1 MSNKKMIDRLIYG
14 FMTFLILLN
23 SLTPLTT
30 LAEAVETP
38 ALKLESIAKGQ
49 ADNQLDVKLSATT
62 DKQTVKINASQA
74 IIEQAKLEENGQS
87 TDLQIENNQVIEVPT
102 GYSDG
107 VIHLTLKQ
115 EALKDLQQFD
125 LNYQD
130 QNLTYQFPAAPES
143 SSAESSTSST
153 IDATQSSDEESSGI
167 NTTETSETA
176 KQSTETSESKESSKA
191 ENKAARADDPTDIRT
206 YFPGGEGTILT
217 GSSMIFIDDEGNVID
232 PPVGPNT
239 NVRIYYTWSIP
250 EDVRSQINPGDYFD
264 FELPPELIPKNP
276 VSGDLKNDEGE
287 VYATYTV
294 DKDGKIRFTFT
305 DEVQNQSEINGRFF
319 FDTIF
324 NKEHID
330 GPGDITIHYPV
341 EDDLPP
347 VDVEIHPD
355 TEKSIDKTGHFDRT
369 PNPSS
374 VEWTVDMNQSM
385 KHLSDATITEKWPDG
400 INYKSVEV
408 MELVMNLDGTV
419 KETGRKLNPDE
430 YTVDANGNVT
440 ILGDTN
446 KAYRLVYQTDI
457 DESTKPEDG
466 GKVSFTNTAILT
478 DKNDPDGF
486 DAKATVTNNYGKP
499 IEKNMTGYDPN
510 NQQFNWEIKYNY
522 NEKNIPK
529 DQATISD
536 TISDNM
542 DLVDGSIKLYP
553 ITFDDQGNEV
563 KGAALEEGT
572 DYILAPNPDGK
583 GFVVK
588 FLNDL
593 DQAVKVEYKTKV
605 DGIVTDPTQVNNSV
619 TTGTGQTDGDKGT
632 AQQQNVIK
640 NLTNVDYSTHKAEWT
655 ININKN
661 HYYMEDLILNDT
673 YSPVPGLS
681 MAIKPDLTP
690 DFEILDV
697 TTNKVLTPGTDYD
710 LELVKDL
717 NGNETGFKVVFKG
730 DYQTTHDEFKL
741 TYLTNFDV
749 TLLDPDNPEMD
760 HYKNNMSAD
769 WSDQNGGKHHSDDE
783 QDFKPNDPYQL
794 NAQKSGQYNAQT
806 KHITWTIA
814 VNLSGNILSNAQLK
828 DAIKDN
834 QDYVAGSL
842 KIYEAEVQKDGTVVK
857 KEPETVVNDQMRNY
871 EEPSDSNGQTLLI
884 DFPNQVTTTYLIEFE
899 TSVDGK
905 IISGS
910 NQYENLA
917 QYVNSGDDRNVIGE
931 VSVKNGGK
939 YVQKAGEQDSQNP
952 DYVNWHAVINPSQST
967 LDNVVIKDDPTEN
980 QVIDQD
986 SIKLYETTVTTDG
999 TVTPN
1004 YDKPLTVNK
1013 DYTVEVTT
1021 DNVTGKQELTIK
1033 MLHEIDKAYQLE
1045 YRSYIT
1051 SSAAGNKD
1059 TVSNKITV
1067 TGDNQQ
1073 TVSGGDGQDVIVEIN
1088 HSGGS
1093 ATGKKGKLT
1102 IQKTEADG
1110 KTKLTGAHFQLW
1122 NTTKT
1127 QLLREGDL
1135 DANGQI
1141 TFGSLPY
1148 GEYLL
1153 FETKAPDGFTISNDL
1168 VVGRRITIDE
1178 NTSAN
1183 GAAPLTIPNE
1193 RNKVIF
1199 QKLDE
1204 NGDPI
1209 KLGNGVAKGARFKLE
1224 KLSVL
1229 SLAPSLWSEVPL
1241 NPDTTNSEG
1250 ILQIDSLPL
1259 GFYRLTELEA
1269 PTGYILDSQPIYF
1282 TVYRNSN
1289 YQLPT
1294 VNVSRKNY
1302 QGSAELIKHD
1312 NAGNPLS
1319 GATFDVIDSQGKK
1332 INQTPLVSQDD
1343 GKVTIEGLAPGNY
1356 KFVETKAPSGYVLNT
1371 KEIPFTIADKGKG
1384 KPATV
1389 TTQSDGSPIEL
1400 INYQGSAEFI
1410 KKDKSGKILEDAEFD
1425 VFDAQGKKVNE
1436 HPLVSD
1442 DKGKVRIDNL
1452 APGDYTFVETKAP
1465 EGYMLNK
1472 KKIPFTIKASNIGE
1486 VPVVE
1491 VPDFINYQGSF
1502 ELTKRNTDGEG
1513 LAGAEFTLFKEDKT
1527 SIVKKAT
1534 SDKDGKILFED
1545 LAPGIYYYQET
1556 KAPKVTEGSDYVIN
1570 PALIEVEVD
1579 DNAYGKPEI
1588 QEVGDF
1594 QNFRGK
1600 AQITKVGEG
1609 GSIAG
1614 AEFELY
1620 RIENGDQKYVRTAV
1634 APENG
1639 ILDISGLGAGY
1650 YVLKEVQAAPGYILN
1665 KQLIYFVVKE
1675 NADQD
1680 TNIDNLDFKNYES
1693 GVVGRKVNEQK
1704 EALKGAEYQVY
1715 KADDKNQPKGN
1726 PLPVKD
1732 RSNKYYD
1739 DSTITTD
1746 KKGEIY
1752 FQGLEQGHYVIVET
1766 KAPDGYIQDTKPHPF
1781 DITGQLGKPTKVN
1794 LGDFVNYKGSI
1805 AITKKNEAGK
1815 ELKGAEFEIQDED
1828 GNVQNVLD
1836 SDGKET
1842 KTLVSDKNGK
1852 IYATG
1857 LAPNKYRLIETKA
1870 PSGYL
1875 LNTAVTSFKVSAESD
1890 GKPETISL
1898 ADFINYQGSV
1908 KMKKVTEDG
1917 KNLAGAVFEL
1927 YKEDQSIGKYTAN
1940 EAGLVAAGNLEPG
1953 DYYFTETKA
1962 PTGYAI
1968 SKEKRKFK
1976 ITSTSTNKPK
1986 TIDLGKFVNKKIPK
2000 TPDSSKPSNK
2010 TNGSNHNSGTQTGS
2024 YPQTNDTK
2032 NPWLWIAG
2040 IVVIVIAGVIYRR
2053 KKE

>member
-1 MSNKKMIDRLIYG
+1 MTDKLIYG

-23 SLTPLTT
+23 SLSPLST
-30 LAEAVETP
+30 LAEATEIPV
-38 ALKLESIAKGQ
+38 LKLESIEKGQ
-49 ADNQLDVKLSATT
+49 ADNQLDVKLSTTT
-62 DKQTVKINASQA
+62 DKQTVKLNASQA
-74 IIEQAKLEENGQS
+74 IVEQAILEENGQS
-87 TDLQIENNQVIEVPT
+87 TDLQIENHQVIKVPT
-102 GYSDG
+102 GFNSDG
-107 VIHLTLKQ
+107 VIHLILKQ
-115 EALKDLQQFD
+115 VALKGLQQFD

-130 QNLTYQFPAAPES
+130 QHLTYQFPVVADNSSAELSTSFTIDTTQSNDKES
-143 SSAESSTSST
+143 SS
-153 IDATQSSDEESSGI
+153 IK
-167 NTTETSETA
+167 TTETT
-176 KQSTETSESKESSKA
+176 KQSTEISKSKESSKA
-191 ENKAARADDPTDIRT
+191 DIKAARADDPTDIRT

-217 GSSMIFIDDEGNVID
+217 ESSMTFIDDEGDVID

-239 NVRIYYTWSIP
+239 NVRIDYTWSIP

-276 VSGDLKNDEGE
+276 VSGELKNDEGE
-287 VYATYTV
+287 VYATYNV
-294 DKDGKIRFTFT
+294 DKYGKIRFTFT
-305 DEVQNQSEINGRFF
+305 DEVQNQSEINGSFF
-319 FDTIF
+319 FDTVF
-324 NKEHID
+324 NKEHINE
-330 GPGDITIHYPV
+330 PGNITIHYPV
-341 EDDLPP
+341 EDDLPS

-355 TEKSIDKTGHFDRT
+355 TEKSIDKAGHFDRT

-374 VEWTVDMNQSM
+374 VEWVVDTNQSM
-385 KHLSDATITEKWPDG
+385 KHLSNATITEKWPDG

-419 KETGRKLNPDE
+419 KETGRKLNPSE

-457 DESTKPEDG
+457 DDSVKPKNG
-466 GKVSFTNTAILT
+466 GNVSFTNTAILT
-478 DKNDPDGF
+478 DKKDPDGF

-499 IEKNMTGYDPN
+499 IEKNMTGYDSN

-522 NEKNIPK
+522 NEKIIPK
-529 DQATISD
+529 DQATITD
-536 TISDNM
+536 AISNNM
-542 DLVDGSIKLYP
+542 ELVDGSIKLYP
-553 ITFDDQGNEV
+553 ITFDNQGNEV
-563 KGAALEEGT
+563 KGIALEEGT
-572 DYILAPNPDGK
+572 DYNLAPNPDGK

-588 FLNDL
+588 FLDDM

-605 DGIVTDPTQVNNSV
+605 DGIVTDPTEVNNSV

-661 HYYMEDLILNDT
+661 HYHMENLILNDT

-681 MAIKPDLTP
+681 MVIKPDLTP
-690 DFEILDV
+690 DFNILDI
-697 TTNKVLTPGTDYD
+697 TTNKVLIPGTDYD

-717 NGNETGFKVVFKG
+717 NGNETGFKVVFKE
-730 DYQTTHDEFKL
+730 DYQKTQDELKL
-741 TYLTNFDV
+741 TYVTNFDV

-769 WSDQNGGKHHSDDE
+769 WTDQNGGKRHSDDG

-806 KHITWTIA
+806 KHIKWTIS

-857 KEPETVVNDQMRNY
+857 KEPETVVNDQMKNY
-871 EEPSDSNGQTLLI
+871 EEPSGSNDQTFLI
-884 DFPNQVTTTYLIEFE
+884 DFPNQVTTTYMIEFE

-905 IISGS
+905 IIYDS

-931 VSVKNGGK
+931 VSVRNGGK
-939 YVQKAGEQDSQNP
+939 YVQKTGEQDRQNP

-967 LDNVVIKDDPTEN
+967 FDNVVIKDAPTEN
-980 QVIDQD
+980 QVISQD
-986 SIKLYETTVTTDG
+986 SIKLYETTVATDG

-1033 MLHEIDKAYQLE
+1033 MLHEINTAYQLE

-1051 SSAAGNKD
+1051 SSVDGNRD

-1073 TVSGGDGQDVIVEIN
+1073 TVSGGDDQDVIVEIN

-1168 VVGRRITIDE
+1168 VVGRRIIIDE

-1183 GAAPLTIPNE
+1183 GTAPLTIPNE

-1209 KLGNGVAKGARFKLE
+1209 KLGNGVTKGARFKLE

-1229 SLAPSLWSEVPL
+1229 SPAPSLWSEVSL

-1259 GFYRLTELEA
+1259 GFYRLTELAA
-1269 PTGYILDSQPIYF
+1269 PTGYILDSQPVYF

-1289 YQLPT
+1289 HQLPT

-1302 QGSAELIKHD
+1302 QGSAELVKHD

-1319 GATFDVIDSQGKK
+1319 GATFDVINSQGKK
-1332 INQTPLVSQDD
+1332 VNQTSLVSQDD
-1343 GKVTIEGLAPGNY
+1343 GKVIVEGLAPGNY
-1356 KFVETKAPSGYVLNT
+1356 KFVETKAPGGYILNT
-1371 KEIPFTIADKGKG
+1371 KEIPFTIAGEVSG

-1389 TTQSDGSPIEL
+1389 TTQTDGSPIEL
-1400 INYQGSAEFI
+1400 INYQGSAELI
-1410 KKDKSGKILEDAEFD
+1410 KKDKSGKVLKDAEFD
-1425 VFDAQGKKVNE
+1425 VFDAQGKKVNKQ
-1436 HPLVSD
+1436 PLVSD
-1442 DKGKVRIDNL
+1442 DKGEVRIDNL
-1452 APGDYTFVETKAP
+1452 APGNYTFVETKAP
-1465 EGYMLNK
+1465 EGYVLNK
-1472 KKIPFTIKASNIGE
+1472 KKTPFTIRASNNGE
-1486 VPVVE
+1486 VPVAD
-1491 VPDFINYQGSF
+1491 VPDFINYRGSF
-1502 ELTKRNTDGEG
+1502 KLTKRNTDGEG

-1570 PALIEVEVD
+1570 PALIEVKVD
-1579 DNAYGKPEI
+1579 DSAYGNPEI

-1609 GSIAG
+1609 GAIAG

-1620 RIENGDQKYVRTAV
+1620 HIENGDQRYVRTIV

-1665 KQLIYFVVKE
+1665 KQPIYFVVKE

-1693 GVVGRKVNEQK
+1693 GVVGRKINEQK
-1704 EALKGAEYQVY
+1704 EVLKGAEYQVY
-1715 KADDKNQPKGN
+1715 KADDKNQPKGA
-1726 PLPVKD
+1726 PLPIKD
-1732 RSNKYYD
+1732 RHNKKYAND
-1739 DSTITTD
+1739 TITTD
-1746 KKGEIY
+1746 EKGEIY
-1752 FQGLEQGHYVIVET
+1752 FQGLEQGHYVIVEI
-1766 KAPDGYIQDTKPHPF
+1766 KAPDGYIRDTKPYPF
-1781 DITGQLGKPTKVN
+1781 DITGQLGKPIKVK

-1805 AITKKNEAGK
+1805 AITKKDEAGK
-1815 ELKGAEFEIQDED
+1815 ELKGAEFEIQDEK
-1828 GNVQNVLD
+1828 GNVQEVLN

-1842 KTLVSDKNGK
+1842 KTLVSDKDGK

-1857 LAPNKYRLIETKA
+1857 LAPNKYRLVEIKA

-1875 LNTAVTSFKVSAESD
+1875 LNTVYTSFNVSAEAD
-1890 GKPETISL
+1890 GKPDTINL
-1898 ADFINYQGSV
+1898 GDFINYQGSV
-1908 KMKKVTEDG
+1908 RMRKVTENG
-1917 KNLAGAVFEL
+1917 NNLTGAVFEL
-1927 YKEDQSIGKYTAN
+1927 YKEDQSIGKYTTN
-1940 EAGLVAAGNLEPG
+1940 EAGLVVVDNLKPG
-1953 DYYFTETKA
+1953 DYYFTEIKA
-1962 PTGYAI
+1962 PTNYAI

-1976 ITSTSTNKPK
+1976 IASTSINKPK
-1986 TIDLGKFVNKKIPK
+1986 IIDLGKFVNKEIPK
-2000 TPDSSKPSNK
+2000 SSDFSKPLNK
-2010 TNGSNHNSGTQTGS
+2010 TNRLNRISGTQTGS

-2032 NPWLWIAG
+2032 NLWLGATG
-2040 IVVIVIAGVIYRR
+2040 IVVIVIVGVIFY
-2053 KKE
+2053 KKRNN